1 MGSFIQLARE
11 KLGITSET
19 PRPGIQAAI
28 ELVLDNSCPKIR
40 LIRGHKKKL
49 RQPVESALSFIANLI
64 ETLPGPLDVTSDEA
78 FYDVLIKTFFVNED
92 QLKRTLANDPD
103 LNEFLSRNSTDVF
116 FVLLTMDRDV
126 KTIFGSRLQGEI
138 VLRDVALKA
147 VNFSDHKF
155 RAPSVTMADFNQI
168 LERGVLQILAHW
180 SLENVLEEQS
190 RKEELSLL
198 REEVAAKLK
207 ILAAERQQMVLEW
220 RAASGMQSYT
230 AAQKLLERI
239 EDELNA
245 IKTKSL
251 DTDYYLEEVTRVL
264 SHPNEFFTAEHVAMH
279 FDRAGILLDGKT
291 SEEKDDIRAL
301 EVKLGGTLRRSCVL
315 LKCSRNILFKKT
327 VR

>member
-1 MGSFIQLARE
+1 MGKLIQIARE
-11 KLGITSET
+11 KLGLTAEST
-19 PRPGIQAAI
+19 RPDIQDAI

-49 RQPVESALSFIANLI
+49 KQPVESALSFIAKLI

-78 FYDVLIKTFFVNED
+78 YYDVLVKTFFVNED
-92 QLKRTLANDPD
+92 QLKQSLANDPD
-103 LNEFLSRNSTDVF
+103 LNEFLSQNSTDLF
-116 FVLLTMDRDV
+116 FVLLTMDREV
-126 KTIFGSRLQGEI
+126 KTIFGSRLKGEI

-147 VNFSDHKF
+147 VNFSEHKF
-155 RAPSVTMADFNQI
+155 RAASVTMADFNQT

-190 RKEELSLL
+190 RKEDLSQL

-220 RAASGMQSYT
+220 RADSGMQSYN
-230 AAQKLLERI
+230 AAQKLLEKI
-239 EDELNA
+239 ENELNV

-251 DTDYYLEEVTRVL
+251 DTDYYLGEVTRVL
-264 SHPNEFFTAEHVAMH
+264 SNPNDFFTAEHVAMH

-291 SEEKDDIRAL
+291 SEEKDDIRML
-301 EVKLGGTLRRSCVL
+301 EVKLGDNFRRSCVL
-315 LKCSRNILFKKT
+315 LKCSRNALFKKNS
-327 VR
+327 

>member
-1 MGSFIQLARE
+1 VGNLIQFLGE
-11 KLGITSET
+11 KLGLTSEST
-19 PRPGIQAAI
+19 RPGTQDAI

-49 RQPVESALSFIANLI
+49 RQPVESALSFIAELI

-78 FYDVLIKTFFVNED
+78 FYDVLVKTFFVNED
-92 QLKRTLANDPD
+92 QLKQTLANDPD

-155 RAPSVTMADFNQI
+155 RAPSVTMADFNQT

-207 ILAAERQQMVLEW
+207 ILAADRQQMVLEW
-220 RAASGMQSYT
+220 HAGSGMPSYT

-239 EDELNA
+239 ENELNA

-251 DTDYYLEEVTRVL
+251 DTEYYLGEVTRVL
-264 SHPNEFFTAEHVAMH
+264 SHPNDYFTAEHVAMH

-315 LKCSRNILFKKT
+315 LKCSRNALFKK
-327 VR
+327 RS

>member
-1 MGSFIQLARE
+1 MGKLIQFIGE
-11 KLGITSET
+11 KLGLTAEST
-19 PRPGIQAAI
+19 CPGIQDAI
-28 ELVLDNSCPKIR
+28 ELVLENSCPKIR

-49 RQPVESALSFIANLI
+49 RQPVESALSFIAELI
-64 ETLPGPLDVTSDEA
+64 ETLPGPLDVTTDKA
-78 FYDVLIKTFFVNED
+78 FYDVLVKTFFVNED
-92 QLKRTLANDPD
+92 QLKQILANDPD

-138 VLRDVALKA
+138 VLRDVAMQA

-155 RAPSVTMADFNQI
+155 RAPSATLADFNQT

-207 ILAAERQQMVLEW
+207 ILATDRQQMVLEW
-220 RAASGMQSYT
+220 RAGSGMQSYT

-239 EDELNA
+239 EDELTT

-251 DTDYYLEEVTRVL
+251 DMEYYLEEVTRVM
-264 SHPNEFFTAEHVAMH
+264 SNPNDFFTAEHVAMH
-279 FDRAGILLDGKT
+279 FDRVGILLDGKT
-291 SEEKDDIRAL
+291 SEEKDDIHAL

-315 LKCSRNILFKKT
+315 LKCSRNTLFKK
-327 VR
+327 RF

>member
-1 MGSFIQLARE
+1 VGNLIQFLGE
-11 KLGITSET
+11 KLGLTVEST
-19 PRPGIQAAI
+19 RSGTQDAI

-49 RQPVESALSFIANLI
+49 RQPVESALSFIAKLI
-64 ETLPGPLDVTSDEA
+64 ETLPDPLDVTSDEA
-78 FYDVLIKTFFVNED
+78 YYDVLVKTFFVNED
-92 QLKRTLANDPD
+92 QLKQSLANDPD
-103 LNEFLSRNSTDVF
+103 LNEFLSQNSTDLF
-116 FVLLTMDRDV
+116 FVLLTMDREV

-155 RAPSVTMADFNQI
+155 RAPSVTMADFNQT

-207 ILAAERQQMVLEW
+207 ILAADRQQMVLEW
-220 RAASGMQSYT
+220 RAGSGMQSYT

-245 IKTKSL
+245 IKSKSL
-251 DTDYYLEEVTRVL
+251 DTDYYLGEVTRVL
-264 SHPNEFFTAEHVAMH
+264 SHPNDFFTAEHVAMH

-315 LKCSRNILFKKT
+315 LKCNRNALFKKNS
-327 VR
+327 